1 MSWLSTPYLGQDV
14 EHIPGLRVV
23 NQGTTI
29 KATPDAFS
37 VVAMRHP
44 EFQAPSSKAA
54 AGVTKPTG
62 LYADER
68 LRPYQKEGVGHL
80 ALRLRN
86 DGGTI
91 LADDMGLGK
100 TLQTCATWD
109 AMGRPW
115 PLLVV
120 APASVRRGWVK
131 EFEKWLGIKPRLVET
146 GKQAENTMPGEGVVI
161 ISYDLIGKLPVSFVP
176 HMIVLDEAHLL
187 RGRQAKR
194 SEALL
199 ERAKGASY
207 RLALSGTPMWGRPR
221 DLWMLLKVLFPDYRF
236 GTANEFDYA
245 YCAAFVN
252 KWGGKENKGVS
263 RSEELRKR
271 LAFVMLRR
279 TKAEI
284 GDQLPSLTRVI
295 RWVPAEKR
303 ATQALQAFALSQLK
317 LSDAIEATLASKM
330 KPVVEAVTE
339 LEGHAI
345 VFTWQKKD
353 AHELA
358 RLIEEEEFPVVCITG
373 DMTHAQ
379 RARAV
384 TDATTRKAC
393 VVATIDSTGT
403 GVDGL
408 QHVAS
413 TVIFHALDYTPIKM
427 AQAESR
433 AHRLG
438 QSLPVTALYFAMEN
452 SADRLIVE
460 KVVDKLDAWRQ
471 TMGADSTSAM
481 NDVMAAPQTAEMEA
495 AAIKDIYE
503 SLNLSE
509 DEDE

>member
-1 MSWLSTPYLGQDV
+1 MSWLSTPYLGQNV

-29 KATPDAFS
+29 KATPDAFA
-37 VVAMRHP
+37 VVTMRHP
-44 EFQAPSSKAA
+44 EFQAPVGKAA
-54 AGVTKPTG
+54 PGITKPTG

-68 LRPYQKEGVGHL
+68 LRPYQKEGIGHL

-86 DGGTI
+86 DGGSI

-109 AMGRPW
+109 AMNRPW

-120 APASVRRGWVK
+120 CPASVRRGWVK
-131 EFEKWLGIKPRLVET
+131 EFKQWLGIQPRLVET

-161 ISYDLIGKLPVSFVP
+161 CSYDLVGKLPVSFVP
-176 HMIVLDEAHLL
+176 HMVVLDEAHLL

-194 SEALL
+194 SETLL
-199 ERAKGASY
+199 ERCKVASY

-245 YCAAFVN
+245 YCGAFVN
-252 KWGGKENKGVS
+252 KWGGKENKGVT
-263 RSEELRKR
+263 RPDELRKR
-271 LAFVMLRR
+271 LGYVMLRR
-279 TKAEI
+279 TKQEI

-317 LSDAIEATLASKM
+317 LTDAVEATLQSKM
-330 KPVVEAVTE
+330 KPVVEAVDE
-339 LEGHAI
+339 LEGHAV

-353 AHELA
+353 AYELGERVEA
-358 RLIEEEEFPVVCITG
+358 LGYPCVVITG
-373 DMTHAQ
+373 DMTHKQ
-379 RARAV
+379 REAAV
-384 TDATTRKAC
+384 ADAAKRKAC

-413 TVIFHALDYTPIKM
+413 NIIFHALDYTPIKM

-433 AHRLG
+433 CHRLG
-438 QSLPVTALYFAMEN
+438 QKDPVTALFFAMED
-452 SADRLIVE
+452 SADRLIIE
-460 KVVDKLDAWRQ
+460 KVVDKLDAWRN
-471 TMGADSTSAM
+471 TMGSDSTAAM

-495 AAIKDIYE
+495 AAIKDIYD

-509 DEDE
+509 EEE

>member
-1 MSWLSTPYLGQDV
+1 MSWLSTPYLGQNV

-29 KATPDAFS
+29 KATPDAFA
-37 VVAMRHP
+37 VVTMRHP
-44 EFQAPSSKAA
+44 EFQAPVGKAA
-54 AGVTKPTG
+54 PGITKPTG

-68 LRPYQKEGVGHL
+68 LRPYQKEGIGHL

-86 DGGTI
+86 DGGSI

-100 TLQTCATWD
+100 TLQTCVTWD
-109 AMGRPW
+109 AMNRPW

-120 APASVRRGWVK
+120 CPASVRRGWVK
-131 EFEKWLGIKPRLVET
+131 EFKQWLGIQPRLVET

-161 ISYDLIGKLPVSFVP
+161 CSYDLVGKLPVSFVP
-176 HMIVLDEAHLL
+176 HMVVLDEAHLL

-194 SEALL
+194 SETLL
-199 ERAKGASY
+199 ERCKVASY

-245 YCAAFVN
+245 YCGAFVN
-252 KWGGKENKGVS
+252 KWGGKENKGVT
-263 RSEELRKR
+263 RPDELRKR
-271 LAFVMLRR
+271 LGYVMLRR
-279 TKAEI
+279 TKQEI

-317 LSDAIEATLASKM
+317 LTDAVEATLQSKM
-330 KPVVEAVTE
+330 KPVVEAVDE
-339 LEGHAI
+339 LEGHAV

-353 AHELA
+353 AYELGERVEA
-358 RLIEEEEFPVVCITG
+358 LGHPCVVITG
-373 DMTHAQ
+373 DMTHRQ
-379 RARAV
+379 REAAV
-384 TDATTRKAC
+384 ADAAKRKAC
-393 VVATIDSTGT
+393 VVATVDSTGT

-413 TVIFHALDYTPIKM
+413 NIIFHALDYTPIKM

-433 AHRLG
+433 CHRLG
-438 QSLPVTALYFAMEN
+438 QKDPVTALFFAMED
-452 SADRLIVE
+452 SADRLIIE
-460 KVVDKLDAWRQ
+460 KVVDKLDAWRN
-471 TMGADSTSAM
+471 TMGSDSTAAM

-495 AAIKDIYE
+495 AAIKDIYD

-509 DEDE
+509 EEE

>member
-1 MSWLSTPYLGQDV
+1 MSWLSTPYLGQNV

-29 KATPDAFS
+29 KATPDAFA
-37 VVAMRHP
+37 VVTMRHP
-44 EFQAPSSKAA
+44 EFQAPVGKAA
-54 AGVTKPTG
+54 PGITKPTG

-68 LRPYQKEGVGHL
+68 LRPYQKEGIGHL
-80 ALRLRN
+80 ALRLRK
-86 DGGTI
+86 DGGSI

-109 AMGRPW
+109 AMNRPW

-120 APASVRRGWVK
+120 CPASVRRGWVK
-131 EFEKWLGIKPRLVET
+131 EFKQWLGIQPRLVET
-146 GKQAENTMPGEGVVI
+146 GKQAGNTMPGEGVVI
-161 ISYDLIGKLPVSFVP
+161 CSYDLVGKLPVSFVP
-176 HMIVLDEAHLL
+176 HMVVLDEAHLL

-194 SEALL
+194 SETLL
-199 ERAKGASY
+199 ERCKVASY

-245 YCAAFVN
+245 YCGAFVN
-252 KWGGKENKGVS
+252 KWGGKENKGVT
-263 RSEELRKR
+263 RPDELRKR
-271 LAFVMLRR
+271 LGYVMLRR
-279 TKAEI
+279 TKQEI

-317 LSDAIEATLASKM
+317 LTDAVEATLQSKM
-330 KPVVEAVTE
+330 KPVVEAVDE
-339 LEGHAI
+339 LEGHAV

-353 AHELA
+353 AYELGERVEA
-358 RLIEEEEFPVVCITG
+358 LGHPCVVITG
-373 DMTHAQ
+373 DMTHKQ
-379 RARAV
+379 REAAV
-384 TDATTRKAC
+384 ADAAKRKAC
-393 VVATIDSTGT
+393 VVATVDSTGT

-413 TVIFHALDYTPIKM
+413 NIIFHALDYTPIKM

-433 AHRLG
+433 CHRLG
-438 QSLPVTALYFAMEN
+438 QKDPVTALFFAMED
-452 SADRLIVE
+452 SADRLIIE
-460 KVVDKLDAWRQ
+460 KVVDKLDAWRN
-471 TMGADSTSAM
+471 TMGSDSTAAM

-495 AAIKDIYE
+495 AAIKDIYD

-509 DEDE
+509 EEE

>member
-1 MSWLSTPYLGQDV
+1 VSWLSTPYLGQTV

-29 KATPDAFS
+29 KATMDAFA
-37 VVAMRHP
+37 VVQMRHP
-44 EFQAPSSKAA
+44 EFVPPVGKAA
-54 AGVTKPTG
+54 AGISKPIG
-62 LYADER
+62 LHTDER
-68 LRPYQKEGVGHL
+68 LRPYQRDGIGHL

-109 AMGRPW
+109 AMNRPW

-131 EFEKWLGIKPRLVET
+131 EFQKWLGVTPRLVET
-146 GKQAENTMPGEGVVI
+146 GKKAADTMPGEGVVI
-161 ISYDLIGKLPVSFVP
+161 TSYELVSKLPVSFVP
-176 HMIVLDEAHLL
+176 HMIVIDEAHLL
-187 RGRQAKR
+187 RGRRAKR

-199 ERAKGASY
+199 ERAGLASY

-236 GTANEFDYA
+236 GNANEFDYA
-245 YCAAFVN
+245 YCGAFIN
-252 KWGGKENKGVS
+252 KWGGKENKGVT
-263 RSEELRKR
+263 RPEELRKR
-271 LAFVMLRR
+271 LGYVMLRR
-279 TKAEI
+279 TKQEV
-284 GDQLPSLTRVI
+284 GNQLPSLTRVI

-303 ATQALQAFALSQLK
+303 ATQALQAFALGQLK
-317 LSDAIEATLASKM
+317 LSDAVEATLQAKLG
-330 KPVVEAVTE
+330 PVVDAVSE
-339 LEGHAI
+339 LEGHAV

-353 AHELA
+353 AHELG
-358 RLIEEEEFPVVCITG
+358 RLIEEEGFGVRVITG
-373 DMTHAQ
+373 DLTHAQ
-379 RARAV
+379 RQSAVEQAARE
-384 TDATTRKAC
+384 KLC

-413 TVIFHALDYTPIKM
+413 DVIFHALDYTPIKM

-438 QSLPVTALYFAMEN
+438 QDKPVTALYFAMEN

-460 KVVDKLDAWRQ
+460 KVVDKLDAWRE
-471 TMGADSTSAM
+471 TMGKDSTADM
-481 NDVMAAPQTAEMEA
+481 NDVMAAPQTAEMERR
-495 AAIKDIYE
+495 AIQDIYD
-503 SLNLSE
+503 SLQDTE
-509 DEDE
+509 EEE